1 MELSGNLEN
10 VNHTHTHESTEQWCA
25 QFLASSAND
34 KKRGLLLLL
43 QLQVLYRL
51 YLPTVVFNHRFDN
64 LSRAGLDV
72 VFLLLLIIRCRAIF

>member
-1 MELSGNLEN
+1 MELSEISRTST
-10 VNHTHTHESTEQWCA
+10 THTHESTEQWCA

-34 KKRGLLLLL
+34 KKRGLLLLLL

>member
-1 MELSGNLEN
+1 MELSEISRTST
-10 VNHTHTHESTEQWCA
+10 THTHESTEQWCA

-34 KKRGLLLLL
+34 KKRGLLL